1 MDGKRYCENMLA
13 EGWKRKLQGI
23 YLKIFAVV
31 AFILSAYQIWSVIWG
46 KLDPI
51 NQMAIHLAFIIGLTF
66 MGYGFSKSNERNTPS
81 FLDLLLTSLAFA
93 AGIYFTVRAGWIAE
107 RIPMLDPLTGFD
119 IFFGLVFVLL
129 SMEAARRT
137 IGMPIIIIVLIGI
150 SYAVWGHHLQG
161 LWGHREL
168 SLTAI
173 LNDLA
178 FSFNGLWGSPVSV
191 AATFVFMFLLF
202 GSFLQK
208 AGAGEFFFNLSTAIA
223 GRSKGG
229 AAKVAVLS
237 SALFGSI
244 SGSPTANVVTTG
256 AFTIPVSK
264 RAGYTSKFAAAV
276 EAAASTGGSILPPI
290 MGSSAFLMAA
300 VTQLPYM
307 TIIIA
312 AILPGMLYY
321 VSLLAMVHFEA
332 LRLDLPREEKK
343 NLPKIS
349 HVLRDGWYF
358 FIPLLVV
365 VCFLLLGNSA
375 SRAGFYGILAVIMI
389 SWFRKNTRMG
399 VRKIFEAMVDGA
411 KSAIPVTTACASAG
425 LVIAGI
431 MSTGLGGKITSI
443 LLGLTEGMLV
453 PTLLLVMV
461 ICVIFGMGMPVAA
474 AYILTAMLSAPA
486 LIELGVSKMSAHLF
500 IVYFSIFSAITPP
513 VAVAAFAAAGIS
525 GGNPNRVGFTAVRLG
540 IVGFIVPFMFVL
552 NPSLLM
558 EGPLV
563 HVVFAF
569 ITALIGVVLLA
580 AGMIGWLFS
589 KMTIMER
596 IMLIAGGSLFIHP
609 GLLSGAIGLCITIVV
624 VFLQLRCRI
633 APADRRRGKE
643 NSVIM

>member
-1 MDGKRYCENMLA
+1 MNGNNNLKYLFS
-13 EGWKRKLQGI
+13 EGWKRDLEGI
-23 YLKIFAVV
+23 QLKIFAVI
-31 AFILSAYQIWSVIWG
+31 AFILSGYQIWSVIWG
-46 KLDPI
+46 KLNPI
-51 NQMAIHLAFIIGLTF
+51 NQMAVHLAFIIGLSF
-66 MGYGFSKSNERNTPS
+66 IGYGFSKKTERNRPA
-81 FLDLLLTSLAFA
+81 FLDVVFMLLAFA
-93 AGIYFTVRAGWIAE
+93 AGTYYTLRAEWIAE
-107 RIPMLDPLTGFD
+107 RIPILDPLTGLD

-137 IGMPIIIIVLIGI
+137 IGMPIILIVLIGI

-168 SLTAI
+168 SLTTI

-178 FSFNGLWGSPVSV
+178 FSFNGLWGSPISV

-202 GSFLQK
+202 GTFLQK
-208 AGAGEFFFNLSTAIA
+208 AGAGEFFFNLSTTIA

-256 AFTIPVSK
+256 SFTIPVSK

-300 VTQLPYM
+300 VTQLSYLS
-307 TIIIA
+307 IITA
-312 AILPGMLYY
+312 AILPGILYY

-332 LRLDLPREEKK
+332 LRLDLPRAKK
-343 NLPKIS
+343 EDIPKIS
-349 HVLRDGWYF
+349 HVLREGWYYI
-358 FIPLLVV
+358 IPLIVV

-375 SRAGFYGILAVIMI
+375 SRTGFYGILAVVII

-431 MSTGLGGKITSI
+431 MSTGLGGKVTSI

-461 ICVIFGMGMPVAA
+461 ICVLFGMGMPVAA

-486 LIELGVSKMSAHLF
+486 LIELGVSRMSAHLF

-525 GGNPNRVGFTAVRLG
+525 GSNPNKVGFTAVRLG

-558 EGPLV
+558 EGSLIQ
-563 HVVFAF
+563 VVLSF
-569 ITALIGVVLLA
+569 ITALAGVILLA
-580 AGMIGWLFS
+580 AGIIGWLFS
-589 KMTIMER
+589 KVNLMER
-596 IMLIAGGSLFIHP
+596 VMLIAGGSLFIHS
-609 GLLSGAIGLCITIVV
+609 GLLSGAIGLMISIVV
-624 VFLQLRCRI
+624 VIIQLKKRPTL
-633 APADRRRGKE
+633 AKHRRGKE
-643 NSVIM
+643 KSVVM